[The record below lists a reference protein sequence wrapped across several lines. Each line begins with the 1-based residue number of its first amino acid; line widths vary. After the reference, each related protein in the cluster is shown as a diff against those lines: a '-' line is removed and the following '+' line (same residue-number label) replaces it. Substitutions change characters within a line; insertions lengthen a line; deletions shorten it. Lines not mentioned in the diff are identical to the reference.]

1 MIVHSWRPWAADCL
15 GHYRLSKRYNGVLMT
30 QKTTAQKTTARRT
43 TEQKTEPRKFDIVLF
58 GATGFTGALTAEY
71 LAEHGGP
78 QLRWALAGRDESKLE
93 ALAQRLAALGSDT
106 PEPELMQ
113 AQLND
118 PASLEAMA
126 ADTRVVVTT
135 VGPYARYG
143 EPVVAACVAG
153 ETDYLDITGEPEFV
167 DRIRRTYGAT
177 AESKGLRLVSC
188 CGFDSIPHDFGA
200 LFTARQLP
208 NDQPIRIEGIVSAK
222 GTLSGG
228 TWQSAVEAMAGM
240 GRRKKGPRGER
251 KERQQESDRK
261 VRPLRTR
268 VRYESKVKG
277 WICPMPTIDPVIVL
291 RSARDLEDFGSDF
304 RYGHSMRIGSL
315 PKLMAGGAMLGSI
328 FTMAQLPPTRKLLL
342 RMRTSGE
349 GPDAETRAKS
359 SFRVTFLGRAG
370 DHRVVT
376 EVRGGDP
383 GYGETSK
390 MLAESALCL
399 AFDRDQLP
407 TRFGHLTPAAGLGD
421 PLLERLQAA
430 GIEFEV
436 VETQGK

>member
-1 MIVHSWRPWAADCL
+1 M
-15 GHYRLSKRYNGVLMT
+15 
-30 QKTTAQKTTARRT
+30 
-43 TEQKTEPRKFDIVLF
+43 
-58 GATGFTGALTAEY
+58 
-71 LAEHGGP
+71 
-78 QLRWALAGRDESKLE
+78 AG
-93 ALAQRLAALGSDT
+93 
-106 PEPELMQ
+106 Q
-113 AQLND
+113 A
-118 PASLEAMA
+118 
-126 ADTRVVVTT
+126 RVVATT

-153 ETDYLDITGEPEFV
+153 RADYLDITGEPEFV
-167 DRIRRTYGAT
+167 SRIRRNHGPE
-177 AESKGLRLVSC
+177 AEKKGLRLVSC

-208 NDQPIRIEGIVSAK
+208 SDQPIRIEGIVSAK
-222 GTLSGG
+222 GTVSGG

-240 GRRKKGPRGER
+240 GRGAKSPKTKREPSPRKI
-251 KERQQESDRK
+251 
-261 VRPLRTR
+261 RPLRTR

-291 RSARDLEDFGSDF
+291 RSARQVEDFGPDF

-315 PKLMAGGAMLGSI
+315 PRLMAGGAMLSGV

-359 SFRVTFLGRAG
+359 SFRVTFLGQAG
-370 DHRVVT
+370 DKKVIT

-390 MLAESALCL
+390 MLAESALCM
-399 AFDRDQLP
+399 AFDRDDLP
-407 TRFGHLTPAAGLGD
+407 ARFGHLTPVAALGD
-421 PLLERLQAA
+421 PLFHRLQAA

-436 VETQGK
+436 VG

>member
-1 MIVHSWRPWAADCL
+1 MT
-15 GHYRLSKRYNGVLMT
+15 SK
-30 QKTTAQKTTARRT
+30 
-43 TEQKTEPRKFDIVLF
+43 KFDIVLF

-71 LAEHGGP
+71 LKKHGKKHGGE
-78 QLRWALAGRDESKLE
+78 QLSWAMAGRDLAKLE
-93 ALAQRLAALGSDT
+93 ALALRLETLGGEA
-106 PEPELMQ
+106 PQPELLQ
-113 AQLND
+113 AQLGD
-118 PASLEAMA
+118 APSLESMA
-126 ADTRVVVTT
+126 GQARVVATT

-153 ETDYLDITGEPEFV
+153 GADYLDITGEPEFV
-167 DRIRRTYGAT
+167 SRIRRAYGPE
-177 AESKGLRLVSC
+177 AEKKQLRLVSC

-208 NDQPIRIEGIVSAK
+208 SDQPIRIEGIVSAK

-240 GRRKKGPRGER
+240 GRGAKRPNHNSPNAKGSKADGQP
-251 KERQQESDRK
+251 SARK

-291 RSARDLEDFGSDF
+291 RSARQVEEFGPDF

-315 PKLMAGGAMLGSI
+315 PRLVAGGALLGGV

-349 GPDAETRAKS
+349 GPDAQTRAKS

-370 DHRVVT
+370 DQKVIT

-390 MLAESALCL
+390 MLAESALCM
-399 AFDRDQLP
+399 AFDRDDLP
-407 TRFGHLTPAAGLGD
+407 ARFGHLTPVAALGD
-421 PLLERLQAA
+421 PLLQRLQAA
-430 GIEFEV
+430 GIEFESV
-436 VETQGK
+436 G

>member
-1 MIVHSWRPWAADCL
+1 
-15 GHYRLSKRYNGVLMT
+15 MT
-30 QKTTAQKTTARRT
+30 T
-43 TEQKTEPRKFDIVLF
+43 RKFDIVLF

-71 LAEHGGP
+71 LKKHGGAE
-78 QLRWALAGRDESKLE
+78 LSWAVAGRDPAKLE
-93 ALAQRLAALGSDT
+93 ALAQRLEALDGDA
-106 PEPELMQ
+106 PQPELLQ
-113 AQLND
+113 AQLGD
-118 PASLEAMA
+118 PASLESMA
-126 ADTRVVVTT
+126 EQTRVVATT

-153 ETDYLDITGEPEFV
+153 GADYLDITGEPEFV
-167 DRIRRTYGAT
+167 SRIRRAYGPE
-177 AESKGLRLVSC
+177 AEKKGLRLVSC

-200 LFTARQLP
+200 LFTARRLP
-208 NDQPIRIEGIVSAK
+208 ADQPMRIEGIVSAK
-222 GTLSGG
+222 GTFSGG
-228 TWQSAVEAMAGM
+228 TWQSAVEAMAGL
-240 GRRKKGPRGER
+240 GRGATSSKTKREP
-251 KERQQESDRK
+251 SPRK

-291 RSARDLEDFGSDF
+291 RSARQVEDFGPDF

-315 PKLMAGGAMLGSI
+315 PKLMAGGAMLGGV

-370 DHRVVT
+370 DKKVVT

-390 MLAESALCL
+390 MLAESALCM
-399 AFDRDQLP
+399 AFDRDALP
-407 TRFGHLTPAAGLGD
+407 ARFGHLTPVAALGD
-421 PLLERLQAA
+421 PLFNRLQAA

-436 VETQGK
+436 VG